1 VRYVICEM
9 IFTPVMAIK
18 SYQLLSA
25 VESYSYHFR
34 LKTTN

>member
-1 VRYVICEM
+1 M

-25 VESYSYHFR
+25 VESFSDHCR
-34 LKTTN
+34 VKTTN